1 MVKHQKEMNSQY
13 VKLPIPAQGFPIS
26 DYLPRDFRFLIS
38 SYSNS

>member
-26 DYLPRDFRFLIS
+26 GWFILQ
-38 SYSNS
+38 